1 MPVSC
6 VDLSKIKRRFHLP
19 FPLESVGI
27 IENHPY
33 MSVVV
38 KGKLELCVRLSSD
51 AEQSREWFDDTCYT
65 VRYPNVALK
74 VPNVTHSFIVDH
86 PRDAF
91 YFKFEPAQADAMKCA
106 GFFEPPYCWEFRMTP
121 QISRML
127 REMRDLMVR
136 SAEPGIADRMDL
148 LAMCLFEELL
158 LMRDSVP
165 GEKEYMNARIHRIA
179 SCFQLNF
186 CREIDLDE
194 IAGRYGFSRRN
205 FYRCWKRCFPVSPA
219 AYLLELKLGEAARLL
234 KETAIPVYRI
244 TAELKFR
251 NSAYF
256 CLLFRKKYGMT
267 PLQYR
272 KKETPEKGSEK

>member
-6 VDLSKIKRRFHLP
+6 VDLSKVKRRFHLP

-91 YFKFEPAQADAMKCA
+91 YFKF
-106 GFFEPPYCWEFRMTP
+106 
-121 QISRML
+121 
-127 REMRDLMVR
+127 
-136 SAEPGIADRMDL
+136 
-148 LAMCLFEELL
+148 
-158 LMRDSVP
+158 
-165 GEKEYMNARIHRIA
+165 
-179 SCFQLNF
+179 
-186 CREIDLDE
+186 
-194 IAGRYGFSRRN
+194 
-205 FYRCWKRCFPVSPA
+205 
-219 AYLLELKLGEAARLL
+219 
-234 KETAIPVYRI
+234 
-244 TAELKFR
+244 
-251 NSAYF
+251 
-256 CLLFRKKYGMT
+256 
-267 PLQYR
+267 
-272 KKETPEKGSEK
+272 